1 VPQSGYCCRACQK
14 DAGAVDQASP
24 GASFGQVRD
33 QLDRRLSSAEFAG
46 PARLRR
52 FLQYVVEE
60 KLAGRGAKLEIM
72 FANHIITDLTL
83 GLGKMVHGHHLI

>member
-1 VPQSGYCCRACQK
+1 
-14 DAGAVDQASP
+14 
-24 GASFGQVRD
+24 
-33 QLDRRLSSAEFAG
+33 
-46 PARLRR
+46 
-52 FLQYVVEE
+52 VVEE